1 MLQRQSRKHVNQGVI
16 NMFNNFKGHL
26 SKIRPSTA
34 LVGALIGIVV
44 IAATVL
50 LLTRGG
56 SKAEA
61 SVQPFAAR
69 VDRVDG
75 SVGIARIK
83 ADNNQLEWSEAT
95 VNTPVSI
102 GDRIYARD
110 GANAAIALSGHNY
123 VRLNPDTAVD
133 VLTLTDR
140 RTQVALRNGSA
151 LFDVGALSG
160 DDFYEVATPC
170 GAVDFKQPGLYQIG
184 MDGDN
189 AIISVLSGL
198 AQVVGLEG
206 SGLINKGQVYTLY
219 GASGSE
225 AVASTLAPDVAGGI
239 VDGYYRQ
246 RYSRIYDGR
255 YRNYNTYLDDPYFYD
270 PYRSSVSYQYLPAD
284 VPGLYDLD
292 YYGDWSDV
300 SGYGHCWAPRVSSG
314 WAPFRSGYW
323 DLDDVWGPSWVS
335 SEPWGWAPYHYGRW
349 AYVSQ
354 RWYWVPSEVT
364 TYSYAPA
371 TVAFIPYADQLAWVP
386 LGPGETYVPR
396 YYDDDYQPQYLAS
409 QQVINVVSVQRTFVN
424 YDVPGGLTVVPVRSL
439 TGVIDPTIIST
450 VDNRVVLQNSRQVL
464 DPFSVAG
471 VRQVATSGEDRRRF
485 RMERREQEAFNR
497 GVVASTVSDASP
509 IRRNLAK
516 ALNVEAVPN
525 NRKENRLKVRDAGQV
540 AGSVGPDT
548 SQRMSELATRAQQG
562 DKSARREMRQLM
574 REEARTGNQPG
585 ATQSSTQQLS
595 RQQLKEQRK
604 AERQQQAGAPQQ
616 QAAQQSQRQQIKE
629 QRRAA
634 RQQQSGAGQQQAAQE
649 SQRQQIKEQRKAARQ
664 QQPGVPQ
671 QQSAQQSQRQQMKQ
685 ERKAARERPPQQQA
699 AQQSERQQMRE
710 QRRAAVQQQA
720 AASQQQAVRQA
731 QRQQMK
737 EQRRAARPQQMAQ
750 PQVAAPQAQRQQM
763 KEQRRF
769 ERQQQVVRPPVA
781 APQVQRQQMKEQ
793 RRFERQQQVVQPQ
806 AAPQPQRQQV
816 QQQQIQQ
823 QQIRQ
828 QQKEEKRAARQ
839 KPPGQ

>member
-1 MLQRQSRKHVNQGVI
+1 MISKFRS
-16 NMFNNFKGHL
+16 HL
-26 SKIRPSTA
+26 SKVSPSTA

-44 IAATVL
+44 ISAAAL

-102 GDRIYARD
+102 GDRIYARN

-123 VRLNPDTAVD
+123 VRLNPETAVD

-184 MDGDN
+184 MDGNN

-219 GASGSE
+219 GESGSE
-225 AVASTLAPDVAGGI
+225 AVASNLAPDVAGGI

-246 RYSRIYDGR
+246 RYSRNYDGR
-255 YRNYNTYLDDPYFYD
+255 YRNYNTYLEDPYFYD
-270 PYRSSVSYQYLPAD
+270 PYRSSVSYQYLPSD

-349 AYVSQ
+349 AFVSQ

-371 TVAFIPYADQLAWVP
+371 TVAFISYADQLAWVP
-386 LGPGETYVPR
+386 LGPGEAYVPR
-396 YYDDDYQPQYLAS
+396 YYDDYYQPQYLAS

-439 TGVIDPTIIST
+439 TGVIDPTVIST
-450 VDNRVVLQNSRQVL
+450 VDPRVVLQTSRPVL
-464 DPFSVAG
+464 DPFSVAA
-471 VRQVATSGEDRRRF
+471 VRQLATSGEDRRRF
-485 RMERREQEAFNR
+485 RMDRREQDMFNR
-497 GVVASTVSDASP
+497 AVVASTVSDSSP

-540 AGSVGPDT
+540 AGSASPDT
-548 SQRMSELATRAQQG
+548 SQRMNELATRAQQG

-574 REEARTGNQPG
+574 REEVRTGNQPG

-595 RQQLKEQRK
+595 RQQLKEQRR
-604 AERQQQAGAPQQ
+604 AERQQQAGAPQPP
-616 QAAQQSQRQQIKE
+616 AAQQSDRQQMKE

-634 RQQQSGAGQQQAAQE
+634 RQQQSGVPQQQAAPQ
-649 SQRQQIKEQRKAARQ
+649 SQRQQMKEQRRAARQ
-664 QQPGVPQ
+664 QQSGVPQ

-710 QRRAAVQQQA
+710 QRRAAIQQQA

-737 EQRRAARPQQMAQ
+737 EQKRAARPQQMAQ
-750 PQVAAPQAQRQQM
+750 PQVVAPQAQRQQM

-816 QQQQIQQ
+816 QQQQI
-823 QQIRQ
+823 RQ
-828 QQKEEKRAARQ
+828 QEKEEKRAARQ

>member
-1 MLQRQSRKHVNQGVI
+1 
-16 NMFNNFKGHL
+16 MFNKFKGHL

-44 IAATVL
+44 IAGAVL

-75 SVGIARIK
+75 SVGIARTK

-102 GDRIYARD
+102 GDRIYARN

-123 VRLNPDTAVD
+123 VRLNPETAVD

-184 MDGDN
+184 MDGNN
-189 AIISVLSGL
+189 AVISVLSGL

-225 AVASTLAPDVAGGI
+225 AVASTLAPDAAGGI
-239 VDGYYRQ
+239 VDGYYRE
-246 RYSRIYDGR
+246 RYSRTYDGR
-255 YRNYNTYLDDPYFYD
+255 YRNYNTYLEDPNFYD

-314 WAPFRSGYW
+314 WAPYRSGSW

-349 AYVSQ
+349 AFVSQ

-386 LGPGETYVPR
+386 LGPGEAYVSR
-396 YYDDDYQPQYLAS
+396 YYDDYYQPQYLAS
-409 QQVINVVSVQRTFVN
+409 QQVINVVSAQRTFVN

-450 VDNRVVLQNSRQVL
+450 VDPRVVRETSRPVL

-471 VRQVATSGEDRRRF
+471 VRQLATSGEDRRRI
-485 RMERREQEAFNR
+485 RMERREQDVFNR
-497 GVVASTVSDASP
+497 AVVASTVSDSSP

-516 ALNVEAVPN
+516 AMNVEAVPN

-540 AGSVGPDT
+540 AGSTSPDT

-574 REEARTGNQPG
+574 REQVRTGNQPG

-595 RQQLKEQRK
+595 RQQLKEQRR
-604 AERQQQAGAPQQ
+604 AERQQQAGGPQPQAAQQSQRQQMKEQRRAERQQQSGAPQQ
-616 QAAQQSQRQQIKE
+616 QAAQQSQRQQMKE

-634 RQQQSGAGQQQAAQE
+634 RQQQSG
-649 SQRQQIKEQRKAARQ
+649 
-664 QQPGVPQ
+664 VPR
-671 QQSAQQSQRQQMKQ
+671 QQSAQQSQRQQMKEQ
-685 ERKAARERPPQQQA
+685 RKAARERPPQQQA
-699 AQQSERQQMRE
+699 VQQSQRQQMRE
-710 QRRAAVQQQA
+710 RRSVIQQQ
-720 AASQQQAVRQA
+720 AASQQQAVRQS

-750 PQVAAPQAQRQQM
+750 PQFSAPQAQRQQM
-763 KEQRRF
+763 REQRRF

-793 RRFERQQQVVQPQ
+793 RRVERQQQQVVQPQ

-816 QQQQIQQ
+816 QQQQQIQQ
-823 QQIRQ
+823 QQ
-828 QQKEEKRAARQ
+828 KEQKRAARQ

>member
-1 MLQRQSRKHVNQGVI
+1 
-16 NMFNNFKGHL
+16 MFNKFKGHL
-26 SKIRPSTA
+26 SKVKPSTA

-102 GDRIYARD
+102 GDRIYARS

-123 VRLNPDTAVD
+123 VRLNPETAVD

-255 YRNYNTYLDDPYFYD
+255 YRNYNTYLEDPYFYD

-349 AYVSQ
+349 AFVSQ

-364 TYSYAPA
+364 TYTYAPA
-371 TVAFIPYADQLAWVP
+371 TVAFISYADQFAWVP
-386 LGPGETYVPR
+386 LGPGEAYVPR
-396 YYDDDYQPQYLAS
+396 YYDDYYQPQYLAS

-450 VDNRVVLQNSRQVL
+450 VDPRVVLQTSRPVL

-471 VRQVATSGEDRRRF
+471 VRQLATSGEDRRRF

-497 GVVASTVSDASP
+497 AVVASTVSDTSP

-516 ALNVEAVPN
+516 AMNVEAVPN

-540 AGSVGPDT
+540 AGSASPDT

-574 REEARTGNQPG
+574 REEVRTGNQPG

-595 RQQLKEQRK
+595 RQQLKEQRR

-616 QAAQQSQRQQIKE
+616 QAAEQSQRQQMKE
-629 QRRAA
+629 QRR
-634 RQQQSGAGQQQAAQE
+634 
-649 SQRQQIKEQRKAARQ
+649 AARQ

-671 QQSAQQSQRQQMKQ
+671 QQSAQQSQRQQMKEQ
-685 ERKAARERPPQQQA
+685 RKAARERPPQQQA

-710 QRRAAVQQQA
+710 QRRAVIQQQA

-750 PQVAAPQAQRQQM
+750 PQVVAPQAQRQQM

-781 APQVQRQQMKEQ
+781 PPQAQRQQMKEQ
-793 RRFERQQQVVQPQ
+793 RSFERQQQVVQPQ
-806 AAPQPQRQQV
+806 AAPQAQRQQV

>member
-1 MLQRQSRKHVNQGVI
+1 
-16 NMFNNFKGHL
+16 MFNKFKGHL
-26 SKIRPSTA
+26 SKIKPSTA

-44 IAATVL
+44 IAAAVL

-102 GDRIYARD
+102 GDRIYARN

-123 VRLNPDTAVD
+123 VRLNPATAVD

-184 MDGDN
+184 MDGNN
-189 AIISVLSGL
+189 AVISVLSGL

-206 SGLINKGQVYTLY
+206 SGLINKGQAYTLY

-246 RYSRIYDGR
+246 RYSRTYDGR
-255 YRNYNTYLDDPYFYD
+255 YRNYNTYLEDPNFYD

-314 WAPFRSGYW
+314 WAPYRSGSW

-349 AYVSQ
+349 AFVSQ

-386 LGPGETYVPR
+386 LGPGEAYVPR
-396 YYDDDYQPQYLAS
+396 YYDDYYQPQYLAS

-439 TGVIDPTIIST
+439 TGVIDPTMIST
-450 VDNRVVLQNSRQVL
+450 VDPRVVLQTSRPVL

-471 VRQVATSGEDRRRF
+471 VRQLATSGEDRRRF
-485 RMERREQEAFNR
+485 RMDRREQEVFNR
-497 GVVASTVSDASP
+497 AVVASTVSDSSP

-540 AGSVGPDT
+540 AGSASPDT

-574 REEARTGNQPG
+574 RDEVRTGNQPG

-595 RQQLKEQRK
+595 RQQLKEQRR
-604 AERQQQAGAPQQ
+604 AERQQQAGGPQP
-616 QAAQQSQRQQIKE
+616 QAAQQSERQQMKE

-634 RQQQSGAGQQQAAQE
+634 RQQQSGVPQQQAGQQ
-649 SQRQQIKEQRKAARQ
+649 SQRQQMKEQRRAARQ
-664 QQPGVPQ
+664 QQSGVPQ
-671 QQSAQQSQRQQMKQ
+671 QQSAQQSQRQQMKEQ
-685 ERKAARERPPQQQA
+685 RKAARQRPPEQQA
-699 AQQSERQQMRE
+699 AQQSQRQQMRE

-720 AASQQQAVRQA
+720 ASSQQQAVRQA

-763 KEQRRF
+763 KEQRRV
-769 ERQQQVVRPPVA
+769 ERQ
-781 APQVQRQQMKEQ
+781 
-793 RRFERQQQVVQPQ
+793 QQQVVQPQ

-816 QQQQIQQ
+816 QQQQQIQQ
-823 QQIRQ
+823 QQMRQ
-828 QQKEEKRAARQ
+828 QQKEQKRADRQ

>member
-1 MLQRQSRKHVNQGVI
+1 
-16 NMFNNFKGHL
+16 MFSKFRGHL
-26 SKIRPSTA
+26 SKVKPSTA
-34 LVGALIGIVV
+34 LVGALIGVLV
-44 IAATVL
+44 IAGAAV
-50 LLTRGG
+50 LLTRTG

-61 SVQPFAAR
+61 AMQPFAAR

-75 SVGIARIK
+75 SVGIARMK
-83 ADNNQLEWSEAT
+83 ADNNQTEWSEAT
-95 VNTPVSI
+95 VNTPVTV

-110 GANAAIALSGHNY
+110 GASAAIALSGHNY
-123 VRLNPDTAVD
+123 VRLNPETAVD

-140 RTQVALRNGSA
+140 RTQVALRSGSA

-170 GAVDFKQPGLYQIG
+170 GAVDFRQPGLYQVG
-184 MDGDN
+184 MDGNN

-219 GASGSE
+219 GTLATE
-225 AVASTLAPDVAGGI
+225 AFASTLAPDVAGGI
-239 VDGYYRQ
+239 VDGYYRE

-255 YRNYNTYLDDPYFYD
+255 YRNYNTYLEDPYFYD

-284 VPGLYDLD
+284 IPGLYDLD
-292 YYGDWSDV
+292 YYGDWSQV

-323 DLDDVWGPSWVS
+323 DLNDVWGPSWVS

-349 AYVSQ
+349 AFVSQ

-364 TYSYAPA
+364 TYTYAPA

-386 LGPGETYVPR
+386 LGPGEAYVPR
-396 YYDDDYQPQYLAS
+396 YYDDYYQPQYLAS
-409 QQVINVVSVQRTFVN
+409 SQVINVASVQRTFVN

-450 VDNRVVLQNSRQVL
+450 VDPRVVLQTSRPVL

-471 VRQVATSGEDRRRF
+471 VRQLATSGEDRRRF
-485 RMERREQEAFNR
+485 RVERREQEAFNR
-497 GVVASTVSDASP
+497 SVVASTVSDQSP
-509 IRRNLAK
+509 VRRNLSN
-516 ALNVEAVPN
+516 ALNVEAVPAG
-525 NRKENRLKVRDAGQV
+525 RRENKLKVRDAGQA
-540 AGSVGPDT
+540 AGSVNSGGT
-548 SQRMSELATRAQQG
+548 QRMSELASRAQQG
-562 DKSARREMRQLM
+562 DKSARREMRRLM
-574 REEARTGNQPG
+574 REEVRTGNQPG

-595 RQQLKEQRK
+595 RQQLKEQRR
-604 AERQQQAGAPQQ
+604 AERQQQAGGPQPP
-616 QAAQQSQRQQIKE
+616 AAQQSQRQQMKE

-634 RQQQSGAGQQQAAQE
+634 RQQQS
-649 SQRQQIKEQRKAARQ
+649 
-664 QQPGVPQ
+664 GVPQ
-671 QQSAQQSQRQQMKQ
+671 QQSAQQSQRQQMKEQ
-685 ERKAARERPPQQQA
+685 RKAARPQQSGVPQQQSAQQSQRQQMKEERKAARQRPPQQQA
-699 AQQSERQQMRE
+699 AQQSQRQQMRE
-710 QRRAAVQQQA
+710 QRRAAIQQQA

-737 EQRRAARPQQMAQ
+737 EQKRAARPQQMAQ

-793 RRFERQQQVVQPQ
+793 RSFERQQQQVFQPQ
-806 AAPQPQRQQV
+806 VAARQVQRQ
-816 QQQQIQQ
+816 QQ

-828 QQKEEKRAARQ
+828 QQKDEKRAARQ
-839 KPPGQ
+839 NPPGQ